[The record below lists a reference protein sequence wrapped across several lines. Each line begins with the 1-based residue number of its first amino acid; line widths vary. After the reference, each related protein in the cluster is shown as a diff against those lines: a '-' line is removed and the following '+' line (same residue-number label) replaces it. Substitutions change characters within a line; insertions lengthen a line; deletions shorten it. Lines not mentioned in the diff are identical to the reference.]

1 MQRRELLGLLGASG
15 LCALVAPQVLTAQG
29 TGVLVSRIA
38 LVGSRVIVAVTIDG
52 SEPYPFLLDTG
63 GFLSFIDD
71 ALAKS
76 LKLSQR
82 GMVDGS
88 GVGGRATLPLYLA
101 RNVVFGGGL
110 RQDTVA
116 FAGMTSGFSAVRGA
130 LAAGVMTALDSD
142 LDFEAGEWR
151 LYPGGRATRS
161 GFIRMAKGIDGGGGG
176 RNGSPRLFGDA
187 EVNGR
192 TLRFLLDTGAPSG
205 LSLTR
210 NAARSLGLWTD
221 ERPYAP
227 LRTSGI
233 GGQGG
238 IGRLVRSERIA
249 FAGRTFERPVI
260 LLRDDNSGAG
270 GRIDGVIG
278 LDLLRGF
285 NLSTDVK
292 AGDVWLQPLAGF
304 ALADRYGL
312 SGLWLD
318 EKGGEVVV
326 ADVGTGSP
334 AKQAGIAV
342 GDRLV
347 GGTLPEMVR
356 RITGRPGTPVTLSV
370 RRGGATRDVSFV
382 LAEFL

>member
-1 MQRRELLGLLGASG
+1 MQRREFLGLLAASG
-15 LCALVAPQVLTAQG
+15 LSAFAPAVAAAQPS
-29 TGVLVSRIA
+29 GVIVSKIA

-52 SEPYPFLLDTG
+52 SGPYPFLLDTG

-71 ALAKS
+71 ALARS

-82 GMVDGS
+82 GTVDGA

-101 RNVVFGGGL
+101 RNVIFGGGL
-110 RQDTVA
+110 RQDSVA
-116 FAGMTSGFSAVRGA
+116 FAGMANGFRTVRGA
-130 LAAGVMTALDSD
+130 LAAGVVTSIDSD

-151 LYPGGRATRS
+151 LYPGGRPTRS
-161 GFIRMAKGIDGGGGG
+161 GFIRMARGIDGGGGG
-176 RNGSPRLFGDA
+176 RNGSPRLFGAA

-192 TLRFLLDTGAPSG
+192 TLRFLLDTGAPNG

-238 IGRLVRSERIA
+238 IGRLVRTERIS
-249 FAGRTFERPVI
+249 FAGRTFERPII
-260 LLRDDNSGAG
+260 LLRDDNSGEG
-270 GRIDGVIG
+270 GKNDGIIG
-278 LDLLRGF
+278 LDMLRGF

-292 AGDVWLQPLAGF
+292 AGDVWLQPHADF
-304 ALADRYGL
+304 APAERYGL

-326 ADVGTGSP
+326 SDVGTGSP

-347 GGTLPEMVR
+347 GGDLPALIR
-356 RITGRPGTPVTLSV
+356 RITGRPGNPVTLSV
-370 RRGGATRDVSFV
+370 RRGGTTRDISFR
-382 LAEFL
+382 LTEFL